1 MRGVEVRL
9 SIRVIAEAGENHVGD
24 MGRAVEM
31 VHAAASSG
39 ADFVKFQSY
48 SVDDLAP
55 GTDADT
61 REWVRRVQLSVD
73 DHYLLSEAAGAAGIT
88 FLSTAVNVRWAT
100 FLQEMGCKSVKLASL
115 SLTNEALMM
124 FVAERF
130 DEVFIS
136 TGMGDEEEVGKALI
150 MLGSKP
156 RVTVLHCV
164 SEYPLPD
171 ARASLFSIPYLRE
184 RFGLP
189 TGYSDHTIGVIACI
203 AATALGAELIEKHFT
218 LDKTL
223 EGTDHIL
230 SADPAELA
238 QIAYGCKR
246 VAVQLGA
253 GGKAPTE
260 KELKGRQ
267 MMRSLFQERS

>member
-1 MRGVEVRL
+1 MGDRL
-9 SIRVIAEAGENHVGD
+9 NIRVIAEAGENHVGD

-31 VHAAASSG
+31 VHSAATSG

-55 GTDADT
+55 GTDDEV
-61 REWVRRVQLSVD
+61 REWIGRVQLSVD
-73 DHYLLSEAAGAAGIT
+73 DHHTLREAAQQAGIT

-100 FLQEMGCKSVKLASL
+100 LLREIGCTAVKLASL
-115 SLTNEALMM
+115 SLTNEALLTY
-124 FVAERF
+124 VSEHF

-136 TGMGDEEEVGKALI
+136 TGMGDVDEVSKALD

-156 RVTVLHCV
+156 KVTVLHCV

-171 ARASLFSIPYLRE
+171 AHASLLSIPFLRE

-189 TGYSDHTIGVIACI
+189 TGYSDHTIGTVACI

-230 SADPAELA
+230 SADPAEMA
-238 QIAYGCKR
+238 EIAHACKR
-246 VAVQLGA
+246 AAAQLGTA
-253 GGKAPTE
+253 GKTPTSE
-260 KELKGRQ
+260 ELQNRET
-267 MMRSLFQERS
+267 MRSLFQERL

>member
-1 MRGVEVRL
+1 MGDMM

-24 MGRAVEM
+24 IERARQM
-31 VHAAASSG
+31 VRVAARSG

-55 GTDADT
+55 TVAPD
-61 REWVRRVQLSVD
+61 VRTWIQRVQLSVD
-73 DHYLLSEAAGAAGIT
+73 NHHVLHAEAKQAGIA
-88 FLSTAVNVRWAT
+88 FLSTAVNVRWAKM
-100 FLQEMGCKSVKLASL
+100 LREMECSAVKLASL
-115 SLTNEALMM
+115 SLTNETLLS
-124 FVAERF
+124 FVGEQF

-136 TGMGDEEEVGKALI
+136 TGMGNIEEVARAIEL
-150 MLGSKP
+150 LGHKP
-156 RVTVLHCV
+156 RVTILHCV

-171 ARASLFSIPYLRE
+171 AHASLRTIPFLKE

-189 TGYSDHTIGVIACI
+189 IGYSDHTIGTVACI
-203 AATALGAELIEKHFT
+203 ASAALGAELIEKHFT

-238 QIAYGCKR
+238 GIVYGCKR
-246 VAVQLGA
+246 VENQLGSH
-253 GGKAPTE
+253 GKTLTQDEIKA
-260 KELKGRQ
+260 RSV
-267 MMRSLFQERS
+267 MRSLFVET